1 MGNSAYAFG
10 ETTSYRSSRCGLI
23 TKRMARGEQAVI
35 LLIEDSAED
44 ALQVRRA
51 LAAASVRNPFFV
63 VRSGEEAMDYLEAT
77 GKYAHRAEFPLPDLI
92 LLDLDLPGVSG
103 LRVLQR
109 IRNDPWLS
117 GLRVIV
123 LTNSDGFHD
132 INAAYELGA
141 NAFIVKPQ
149 RFEDYPRLL
158 RTLAVMWLSQTRG
171 PKVERDANAC

>member
-1 MGNSAYAFG
+1 MG
-10 ETTSYRSSRCGLI
+10 
-23 TKRMARGEQAVI
+23 RGEQAVI
-35 LLIEDSAED
+35 LLVEDSAAD
-44 ALQVRRA
+44 AQQLRGA
-51 LAAASVRNPFFV
+51 LGAAGVRNPFFV
-63 VRSGEEAMDYLEAT
+63 VRSGEEAMEYLEAN
-77 GKYAHRAEFPLPDLI
+77 GRYAQRAEFPLPDLI
-92 LLDLDLPGVSG
+92 LLDVDLPGVSG

-141 NAFIVKPQ
+141 NAFIVKPK

-158 RTLAVMWLSQTRG
+158 RTLAVMWLYQTRG
-171 PKVERDANAC
+171 PKAERSAKAC